1 MGKQES
7 VRNKGKGINQYAI
20 RNKDLKDYQRSNDD
34 VVRRILNN
42 VPPPKS
48 INLCNL
54 GKNFGNTS
62 TSLSDSLKCLNLDT
76 F

>member
-1 MGKQES
+1 MGKQVS
-7 VRNKGKGINQYAI
+7 GRNKVDFKNQNSI
-20 RNKDLKDYQRSNDD
+20 RKKNESKHYQDSND

-62 TSLSDSLKCLNLDT
+62 TSLSDALKCLNLDT